1 MRKGIIMDMDEGLLT
16 VLTPDGEFLHATRLD
31 RPYAIG
37 EEISFFPIERTIQSK
52 KPFLFFGLKS
62 VLALSA
68 ALLVVFGSLFP
79 MYQSNHA
86 YAYMSI
92 DVNPSIELGIN
103 KKMQV
108 VELTGFNKEG
118 KEIIAHL
125 NNWKKQDVAKITKT
139 IINEMEK
146 EGYLK
151 VKKQLVL
158 STVRTEEA
166 EKQIE
171 KQLEANIKEIKAAAT
186 EQQLELTVVSGTEQD
201 LQKAHELGLTTGKY
215 QTKSR
220 NIKQHNEKSKGD
232 SQPSVK
238 VPPGHL
244 KKQDNDNIG
253 ISNDIVEAAHQAGK
267 QMPPGQQKKNEEQAE
282 KLIPPGQQKKNEDQ
296 AEKLIPPG
304 QQKKNE
310 KQAEKL
316 IPPGQQ
322 KKNEERP
329 EKLNKGQLKKQLNQN
344 FDSGHKKQPQNN
356 NRKNRNQHK

>member
-37 EEISFFPIERTIQSK
+37 EEISFFPIERTIQRK
-52 KPFLFFGLKS
+52 KPFLLFGLKS

-118 KEIIAHL
+118 NEIIAHL
-125 NNWKKQDVAKITKT
+125 NDWKKQDVIKITKT

-146 EGYLK
+146 EGYFK
-151 VKKQLVL
+151 VKKQLVI

-186 EQQLELTVVSGTEQD
+186 DQQLELTVVSGTEQD

-215 QTKSR
+215 QTKNR
-220 NIKQHNEKSKGD
+220 NIKQQNGKEKGSNNGESKGD

-238 VPPGHL
+238 VPPGQL

-253 ISNDIVEAAHQAGK
+253 ISNDSVEAAHQTGNNQNNLAGK
-267 QMPPGQQKKNEEQAE
+267 QIPPGQQKKNEEQAE
-282 KLIPPGQQKKNEDQ
+282 KLIPPGQQKKY
-296 AEKLIPPG
+296 EK
-304 QQKKNE
+304 
-310 KQAEKL
+310 
-316 IPPGQQ
+316 
-322 KKNEERP
+322 RP
-329 EKLNKGQLKKQLNQN
+329 ENLNKGQLKKQLNQN
-344 FDSGHKKQPQNN
+344 SESGHKKQSQNN
-356 NRKNRNQHK
+356 NSNNRNKNK